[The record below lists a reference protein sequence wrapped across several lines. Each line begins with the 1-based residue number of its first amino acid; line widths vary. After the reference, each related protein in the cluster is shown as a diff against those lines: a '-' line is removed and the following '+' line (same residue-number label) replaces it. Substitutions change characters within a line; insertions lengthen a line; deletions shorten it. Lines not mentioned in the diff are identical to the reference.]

1 VPKVVDHD
9 ARRRQIADALLAVV
23 RRDGVGA
30 VSVRSVAAEA
40 GLSVGSM
47 RHTAASQSEL
57 VAFAMEAVAERV
69 ARRVA
74 DRVSGWTRQAP
85 PALDDLAGL
94 CGEVLPLDP
103 ERLAEAAVWLELVTL
118 GRTDPRLG
126 AVSEQAHVGL
136 RRIVDRVVVGA
147 VPPAGAGRA
156 RLEHEAVRLHA
167 LFDGLALHAV
177 LHPELVDPDAMRAV
191 VRDHLAGLAAGRDG

>member
-1 VPKVVDHD
+1 MPRVVDHD
-9 ARRRQIADALLAVV
+9 ARREQIADALLAVV

-47 RHTAASQSEL
+47 RHTAASQADL
-57 VAFAMEAVAERV
+57 MAFAMGAVADRV

-94 CGEVLPLDP
+94 CGEVLPLDA
-103 ERLAEAAVWLELVTL
+103 ERLAEASVWLELVTL
-118 GRTDPRLG
+118 ARTEPGLG
-126 AVSEQAHVGL
+126 ALSEEAHVGL
-136 RRIVDRVVVGA
+136 RRIVDRVVAGV
-147 VPPAGAGRA
+147 VPDAGPA
-156 RLEHEAVRLHA
+156 RLEHEALRLHA
-167 LFDGLALHAV
+167 LLDGLTLHAV
-177 LHPELVDPDAMRAV
+177 LHPGRVDPDAMRAV

>member
-1 VPKVVDHD
+1 MPKVVDHD
-9 ARRRQIADALLAVV
+9 ARREQIADALLAVV

-30 VSVRSVAAEA
+30 VSVRSVATEA

-57 VAFAMEAVAERV
+57 VAFAMGAVADRV

-85 PALDDLAGL
+85 PGLDDLAGL

-103 ERLAEAAVWLELVTL
+103 ERLAEASVWLELVTL
-118 GRTDPRLG
+118 ARTDSRLG
-126 AVSEQAHVGL
+126 AVSEEAHIGL
-136 RRIVDRVVVGA
+136 RRIVERVVAGVAPG
-147 VPPAGAGRA
+147 AGAP

-167 LFDGLALHAV
+167 LLDGLALHAV
-177 LHPELVDPDAMRAV
+177 LHPEQVDPDAMRGV
-191 VRDHLAGLAAGRDG
+191 VRDHLAGLAAGADG

>member
-1 VPKVVDHD
+1 MPKVVDHD
-9 ARRRQIADALLAVV
+9 VRRQQIADALLAVV

-74 DRVSGWTRQAP
+74 DRSSGWTRQMP

-103 ERLAEAAVWLELVTL
+103 ERLAEASVWLELVTL

-126 AVSEQAHVGL
+126 AVSEEAHVGL
-136 RRIVDRVVVGA
+136 RRIVDRVVAGV
-147 VPPAGAGRA
+147 VPGAGSA

-167 LFDGLALHAV
+167 LLDGLALHAV
-177 LHPELVDPDAMRAV
+177 LHPEQADADAIRTV
-191 VRDHLAGLAAGRDG
+191 VRDHLAGLAAGGDA